1 VVIVTHVAKPA
12 ARICGRIRSGR
23 RAMALRLTATAPGF
37 SEFNVSPAAA
47 AGERR
52 RSAAEARIRALYLYI
67 GPSTMWERFWLR
79 WVART
84 RPAEPGAVATES
96 EKK

>member
-1 VVIVTHVAKPA
+1 VAIVTHVAKPA

-47 AGERR
+47 AGER
-52 RSAAEARIRALYLYI
+52 AAEARMRALYLYI

-84 RPAEPGAVATES
+84 TPAEPGAVATES

>member
-1 VVIVTHVAKPA
+1 
-12 ARICGRIRSGR
+12 
-23 RAMALRLTATAPGF
+23 MALRLTAAAPGF

-84 RPAEPGAVATES
+84 TPAEPGAVATES